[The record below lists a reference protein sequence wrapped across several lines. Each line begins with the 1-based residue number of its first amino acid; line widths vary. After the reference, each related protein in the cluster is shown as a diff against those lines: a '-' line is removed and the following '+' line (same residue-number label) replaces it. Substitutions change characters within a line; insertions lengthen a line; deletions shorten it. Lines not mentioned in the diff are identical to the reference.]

1 MYRPMTTTE
10 LRRAR
15 RIDAK
20 WEAMKTRSVELVR
33 LENFAGFNGFP
44 EQVKMYQDLQVDL
57 AASMKRFAKRHGMM
71 DKYNTFFGL

>member
-1 MYRPMTTTE
+1 MYCPMTTTE
-10 LRRAR
+10 IRRIR

-20 WEAMKTRSVELVR
+20 WEQMKTRSVELVS
-33 LENFAGFNGFP
+33 LENAAGFLGFA

-57 AASMKRFAKRHGMM
+57 ARSMKRFAKRHGMM